1 MATNFASAK
10 TVKASWDTKLT
21 QEDIAQCL
29 PVHLKNA
36 ATQSLTDK
44 VNDIINDPEIA
55 AEVRKNFISYT
66 SILNEGKFKIE
77 DYLNAVTYVTF
88 KLMGLSNKDAYK
100 QTFPQRWQRM
110 TANGYAEKEKSAI
123 VAIYN
128 KGKLVNLIY
137 EQTLIPTW
145 VLNQHLYQQAINT
158 QAELMH
164 SANSEKVRSDAA
176 DSLLN
181 HLKRPEKK
189 EVDLNIGIQESDGMT
204 ELKDMLT
211 SLAQHQKT
219 LIEQGVETRKVAHQG
234 LGEAIDITPVDVTDE
249 PK

>member
-1 MATNFASAK
+1 
-10 TVKASWDTKLT
+10 
-21 QEDIAQCL
+21 
-29 PVHLKNA
+29 
-36 ATQSLTDK
+36 
-44 VNDIINDPEIA
+44 
-55 AEVRKNFISYT
+55 
-66 SILNEGKFKIE
+66 
-77 DYLNAVTYVTF
+77 
-88 KLMGLSNKDAYK
+88 
-100 QTFPQRWQRM
+100 
-110 TANGYAEKEKSAI
+110 
-123 VAIYN
+123 
-128 KGKLVNLIY
+128 
-137 EQTLIPTW
+137 
-145 VLNQHLYQQAINT
+145 
-158 QAELMH
+158 MH